1 MLRAV
6 NCQRPVTSL
15 RRIHSLCPAF
25 VNTRC
30 KHVLY
35 SSTSFVHQL
44 NQCFDDY
51 VDLWR
56 WQYRE
61 YEDLLRVCRIVEEAV
76 VKLVEHFELSLLTLL
91 RTLSFQFPFKSSTTV
106 SCPPYFPPVCMS
118 CDLLD
123 LWAMWKID
131 SKIIVPK
138 LGYALTPGFTF
149 KILLL
154 WLQSLSRN
162 SVSYFSKIVVNFLA
176 AISLYLEYLREIT
189 PADCVWLTRRV
200 RSTAPMY
207 LPTWC
212 MISVV

>member
-1 MLRAV
+1 MLIYGGGSRD
-6 NCQRPVTSL
+6 SWF
-15 RRIHSLCPAF
+15 I
-25 VNTRC
+25 
-30 KHVLY
+30 
-35 SSTSFVHQL
+35 
-44 NQCFDDY
+44 
-51 VDLWR
+51 
-56 WQYRE
+56 E
-61 YEDLLRVCRIVEEAV
+61 RVCRIVEEAM

-91 RTLSFQFPFKSSTTV
+91 RTLSFQFPSITPSYFMSSTAV

-123 LWAMWKID
+123 LWAMWKIG

-162 SVSYFSKIVVNFLA
+162 SVSYFSKIGVNFLA
-176 AISLYLEYLREIT
+176 AISLYLEYLREDN